1 MTVDGSARGE
11 IVLAVVVVVVV
22 VVSMHLR
29 QNSCLTER
37 GVNKHG
43 EIRFHER
50 RE

>member
-11 IVLAVVVVVVV
+11 IVLAVVVV